1 MKLKELNPKYNA
13 IEALPTR
20 RRDGN
25 DFAYTMQNME
35 LLKLKEAVK
44 KYGDCEVLSI
54 RDYDETKTTSVILLV
69 GEEENE

>member
-1 MKLKELNPKYNA
+1 MRLKRY
-13 IEALPTR
+13 R
-20 RRDGN
+20 
-25 DFAYTMQNME
+25 
-35 LLKLKEAVK
+35 LKEAVK

>member
-1 MKLKELNPKYNA
+1 MKLKELNPKHKA

-20 RRDGN
+20 HRYGRD
-25 DFAYTMQNME
+25 FMYTMQNME

-69 GEEENE
+69 GGRK